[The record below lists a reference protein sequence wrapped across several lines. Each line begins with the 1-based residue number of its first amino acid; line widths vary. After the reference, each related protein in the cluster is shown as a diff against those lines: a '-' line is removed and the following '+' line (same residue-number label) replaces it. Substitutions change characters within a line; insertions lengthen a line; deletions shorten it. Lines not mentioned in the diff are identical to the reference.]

1 MLFFIS
7 LFNTEV
13 MGGQRE
19 KDRDDN
25 LRTSCAFNIRTDVT
39 LGQRIQE
46 EAQRRGESSSF
57 VFREAVREY
66 LARVDKLLK
75 EDDPD

>member
-1 MLFFIS
+1 
-7 LFNTEV
+7 

-25 LRTSCAFNIRTDVT
+25 PSTSCAFNIRTDVK
-39 LGQRIQE
+39 LAERIQQ
-46 EAQRRGESSSF
+46 EAERRGESSSF
-57 VFREAVREY
+57 VFREAVRQY

>member
-1 MLFFIS
+1 
-7 LFNTEV
+7 

-25 LRTSCAFNIRTDVT
+25 PRTSCAFNIRTDVK
-39 LGQRIQE
+39 LAERIQQ
-46 EAQRRGESSSF
+46 EAERRGESSSF

>member
-1 MLFFIS
+1 MA
-7 LFNTEV
+7 

-19 KDRDDN
+19 EGRDDN
-25 LRTSCAFNIRTDVT
+25 PRTSCAFNIRTDVK
-39 LGQRIQE
+39 LAERIQQ
-46 EAQRRGESSSF
+46 EAERRGESSSF
-57 VFREAVREY
+57 VFREAVRQY

>member
-1 MLFFIS
+1 MVLQS
-7 LFNTEV
+7 V
-13 MGGQRE
+13 HG
-19 KDRDDN
+19 DDDN
-25 LRTSCAFNIRTDVT
+25 QKTSCAFNIRTDVK
-39 LGQRIQE
+39 LGQRIHE
-46 EAQRRGESSSF
+46 EAKRRGESSSF

>member
-1 MLFFIS
+1 
-7 LFNTEV
+7 
-13 MGGQRE
+13 MGR
-19 KDRDDN
+19 KDDKRANDN
-25 LRTSCAFNIRTDVT
+25 LRTSCAFNIRTDVE
-39 LGQRIQE
+39 LGHRIQE

-66 LARVDKLLK
+66 LARVDRLLK

>member
-1 MLFFIS
+1 
-7 LFNTEV
+7 
-13 MGGQRE
+13 MGGQKDKRE
-19 KDRDDN
+19 NDS
-25 LRTSCAFNIRTDVT
+25 LRTSCAFNIRTDVE